1 MVFLPSRVDDR
12 LPVPNR
18 YFGVFQ
24 DGSVKARGIDLR
36 RRDSAP
42 YVADVQREMLRCLA
56 HADSPDDLKRRVPE
70 AVEILRWRIR
80 DLRRGRVPLEELIV
94 GKKLSKELA
103 AYRVP
108 SPGARAVMQ
117 LEAAGKSARPG
128 QRIKLIFT
136 RGPEGVHAWDLPEQ
150 PHPSS
155 IDVDHYQKLLL
166 RAASNLLQPFGLDEE
181 ALLIWIRSDLGRQ
194 LRLPLR
200 TWRRR
205 RPPPTTQLDPALV
218 PVTGNQV

>member
-1 MVFLPSRVDDR
+1 
-12 LPVPNR
+12 
-18 YFGVFQ
+18 
-24 DGSVKARGIDLR
+24 
-36 RRDSAP
+36 
-42 YVADVQREMLRCLA
+42 MLRCLA

-70 AVEILRWRIR
+70 AVEILRRRIR
-80 DLRRGRVPLEELIV
+80 DLRRGRVPLEALIV
-94 GKKLSKELA
+94 RKKLSKELA
-103 AYRVP
+103 AYRVL

-117 LEAAGKSARPG
+117 LQTAGKSARPG

-136 RGPEGVHAWDLPEQ
+136 RGADGVHAWDLPEP
-150 PHPSS
+150 PHPLS

-181 ALLIWIRSDLGRQ
+181 GLLIWIRSDLGRQ

-205 RPPPTTQLDPALV
+205 RSPPTTQLDHALV
-218 PVTGNQV
+218 PVSGVK